1 MRKYL
6 LLAALAAGL
15 VAPAAIRANGFF
27 QYGQKVPDQ
36 YGFKKTHA
44 PRAAP
49 WFVYWPYPAYFTM
62 PAPTGFEGMPPA
74 SMSPGGFN
82 QNMYGPGQFMPYP
95 TNGFGQ

>member
-6 LLAALAAGL
+6 LLAALAVGL
-15 VAPAAIRANGFF
+15 VAPTVVRANGYF

-36 YGFKKTHA
+36 YGFSKSHK

-49 WFVYWPYPAYFTM
+49 WFVYWPYPAYFTY
-62 PAPTGFEGMPPA
+62 PAPTGAPVGPEYMT
-74 SMSPGGFN
+74 PGGFN
-82 QNMYGPGQFMPYP
+82 QHQYQPGQFMPYP